1 MEYQCKCSSNQ
12 VIFFVV
18 EQAKSVLLENK
29 GAEKIVKTLGVLE
42 KSFDEKS
49 DNRVELAAC
58 GSMLN
63 VASDDGMEKKF
74 SFQYFILQIVL
85 GSVERWLTISNEQ
98 KKGGQQSKFKERL
111 NIVKGYVQTVTSW
124 LPSFYGNTC
133 ISSSCLGLL
142 ADSFPQ
148 IMEKCKKKAF

>member
-1 MEYQCKCSSNQ
+1 MKSLYFCKTSDGQGFMSEEYECKCSGNQ

-63 VASDDGMEKKF
+63 VASDDGMEKKLQF
-74 SFQYFILQIVL
+74 SPTVYFADIFGKCGKMV
-85 GSVERWLTISNEQ
+85 N
-98 KKGGQQSKFKERL
+98 
-111 NIVKGYVQTVTSW
+111 
-124 LPSFYGNTC
+124 C
-133 ISSSCLGLL
+133 I
-142 ADSFPQ
+142 Q
-148 IMEKCKKKAF
+148 

>member
-1 MEYQCKCSSNQ
+1 MKSLYFCKTSDGQGFIRVEYECKCSGSQ

-63 VASDDGMEKKF
+63 VASDDGMEKKLQF
-74 SFQYFILQIVL
+74 SPTVYFADIFGKCEKMV
-85 GSVERWLTISNEQ
+85 N
-98 KKGGQQSKFKERL
+98 
-111 NIVKGYVQTVTSW
+111 
-124 LPSFYGNTC
+124 C
-133 ISSSCLGLL
+133 I
-142 ADSFPQ
+142 Q
-148 IMEKCKKKAF
+148 

>member
-1 MEYQCKCSSNQ
+1 MSEEYECKCSGNQ

-63 VASDDGMEKKF
+63 VASDDGMEKKLQF
-74 SFQYFILQIVL
+74 SPTVYFADIFRKCGKMV
-85 GSVERWLTISNEQ
+85 N
-98 KKGGQQSKFKERL
+98 
-111 NIVKGYVQTVTSW
+111 
-124 LPSFYGNTC
+124 C
-133 ISSSCLGLL
+133 I
-142 ADSFPQ
+142 Q
-148 IMEKCKKKAF
+148 

>member
-1 MEYQCKCSSNQ
+1 MANGQGFMGVEYECKCSGNQ
-12 VIFFVV
+12 GIFLVV

-63 VASDDGMEKKF
+63 VASDDGMEKKTSLF
-74 SFQYFILQIVL
+74 TNSLFCRYFWEVWKDGELYPM
-85 GSVERWLTISNEQ
+85 N
-98 KKGGQQSKFKERL
+98 KKGWPTIQ
-111 NIVKGYVQTVTSW
+111 
-124 LPSFYGNTC
+124 
-133 ISSSCLGLL
+133 
-142 ADSFPQ
+142 A
-148 IMEKCKKKAF
+148 

>member
-1 MEYQCKCSSNQ
+1 MKSLYFCKTSDGQGFMSEEHECKCSGSQ

-63 VASDDGMEKKF
+63 VASDDGMEKKLTV
-74 SFQYFILQIVL
+74 YFADIFGKCGKMV
-85 GSVERWLTISNEQ
+85 N
-98 KKGGQQSKFKERL
+98 
-111 NIVKGYVQTVTSW
+111 
-124 LPSFYGNTC
+124 C
-133 ISSSCLGLL
+133 I
-142 ADSFPQ
+142 Q
-148 IMEKCKKKAF
+148 